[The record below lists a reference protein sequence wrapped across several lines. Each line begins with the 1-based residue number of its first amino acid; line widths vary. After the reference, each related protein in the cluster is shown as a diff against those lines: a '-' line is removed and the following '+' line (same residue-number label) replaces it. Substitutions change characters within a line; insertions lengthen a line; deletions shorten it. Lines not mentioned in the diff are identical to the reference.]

1 MNKITQLNIN
11 NVIGI
16 DRARIPIGDNIT
28 LICGP
33 NASGK
38 SSALDTL
45 AYLITGHK
53 HRNLSPIKANESLSR
68 DVPAAPCSAELWA
81 GDEMV
86 AGIIDGKL
94 VGGGA
99 HSRAAVIPGAFMGGK
114 PKDRITFLLSA
125 CGIRID
131 AREAVAGISGLTQ
144 AGTESIAQR
153 AQIDLDTAE
162 EWCRD
167 QARKRKSRWQAIT
180 GEEWGA
186 KKAATW
192 KRRPPEGDVE
202 KLEVE
207 LEENVRKVSTLRE
220 QAAKLAGE
228 FAAAV
233 AAEQALTLRK
243 PEQIQAALDVINA
256 DIARLEQITGTT
268 GTIEPC
274 PHCGGMVVRPAT
286 GGALQKAAD
295 NTPTPADQQLLNV
308 CRDEARKLSLEL
320 SRAQA
325 QLELRAE
332 HRPSLQISE
341 ERAAANRE
349 AGRLEIVGGEIRA
362 LIDTIKG
369 AEHATNAAQA
379 EHVALSALL
388 AAAEELGPEGYRS
401 RKLKSAVAMVN
412 AAMPVFSDY
421 RMVDDG
427 TAVWGQSG
435 RGVEWCSKS
444 EAWRAN
450 AALSMALSAVSG
462 ATVVLLDEFDVVE
475 PAERMTV
482 LRHIEGWS
490 RPRGIQVIIAATL
503 KGAPNIEG
511 IDSVWMGD

>member
-16 DRARIPIGDNIT
+16 DRARIGIGDNIT

-53 HRNLSPIKANESLSR
+53 HRNLSPIKANEALAGEILA
-68 DVPAAPCSAELWA
+68 DCSAELWS

-86 AGIIDGKL
+86 AGIVDGKL

-99 HSRAAVIPGAFMGGK
+99 HSRASVIPGAFMSGK

-125 CGIRID
+125 CGIKID
-131 AREAVAGISGLTQ
+131 AREAVAGIAGLSLTD
-144 AGTESIAQR
+144 AESIAQR

-202 KLEVE
+202 LLEINFDDATR
-207 LEENVRKVSTLRE
+207 LAAAFRA
-220 QAAKLAGE
+220 QAAKLSEELG
-228 FAAAV
+228 AAV

-243 PEQIQAALDVINA
+243 PEEIQAALDVANA

-295 NTPTPADQQLLNV
+295 NPPTPVDQKVLNAS
-308 CRDEARKLSLEL
+308 REEARKLALEL

-332 HRPSLQISE
+332 HRPSSTISA
-341 ERAAANRE
+341 ERDKANRE
-349 AGRLEIVGGEIRA
+349 AGAQTIKANELQV

-369 AEHATNAAQA
+369 AECATNAAQA
-379 EHVALSALL
+379 EHIAVTALL

-401 RKLKSAVAMVN
+401 RKLKAAVAMVN
-412 AAMPVFSDY
+412 AAMPEFSSY
-421 RMVDDG
+421 VMVDDG
-427 TAVWGQSG
+427 TAVWGDVKRQ
-435 RGVEWCSKS
+435 VEWLSKS

-482 LRHIEGWS
+482 LRHIESWS

-503 KGAPNIEG
+503 KQPPNIEG
-511 IDSVWMGD
+511 IDSVWMGAI

>member
-16 DRARIPIGDNIT
+16 DRARIAIGDNIT

-45 AYLITGHK
+45 AYLITGQK
-53 HRNLSPIKANESLSR
+53 HRNLSPIKANEVLAGEVLA
-68 DVPAAPCSAELWA
+68 DCSAELWS

-86 AGIIDGKL
+86 AGIVDGKL
-94 VGGGA
+94 VGGAA
-99 HSRAAVIPGAFMGGK
+99 HSRAAVIPGAFMSGK
-114 PKDRITFLLSA
+114 PKDRITFLLAA

-131 AREAVAGISGLTQ
+131 AREAVAGIAGLSVTD
-144 AGTESIAQR
+144 AESIAQR

-186 KKAATW
+186 KKAARW
-192 KRRPPEGDVE
+192 KRQPPEGDIAT
-202 KLEVE
+202 LE
-207 LEENVRKVSTLRE
+207 LQIANDSAIVSAARA
-220 QAAKLAGE
+220 QAANLSEELG
-228 FAAAV
+228 AAV
-233 AAEQALTLRK
+233 AAEQAATLRK
-243 PEQIQAALDVINA
+243 PEEIQAAITAVDSEISA
-256 DIARLEQITGTT
+256 LEEITVG
-268 GTIEPC
+268 IVEPC
-274 PHCGGMVVRPAT
+274 PHCGAMVSRPAT
-286 GGALQKAAD
+286 GGALRKASSV
-295 NTPTPADQQLLNV
+295 PAHPMHQTELNAK
-308 CRDEARKLSLEL
+308 RQRAKELQLEL
-320 SRAQA
+320 TRAQA

-332 HRPSLQISE
+332 HRPSATIMG
-341 ERAAANRE
+341 ERDHANKE
-349 AGRLEIVGGEIRA
+349 AGRITLKLSELQT

-369 AEHATNAAQA
+369 AECATNAAQA
-379 EHVALSALL
+379 EHIAVTALL

-401 RKLKSAVAMVN
+401 RKLKAAVAMVN
-412 AAMPVFSDY
+412 AAMPAFSDY
-421 RMVDDG
+421 VMVDDG
-427 TAVWGQSG
+427 TAVWGASK
-435 RGVEWCSKS
+435 RSVEWLSKS

-475 PAERMTV
+475 PADRMTV

-490 RPRGIQVIIAATL
+490 RPRGIQVIMAATL
-503 KGAPNIEG
+503 KGPPNIDG
-511 IDSVWMGD
+511 IDSCWMGN